1 MPETQNAQ
9 ETTEQ
14 ENSSEDTQTKQE
26 SSSNGTQDVNEKLSV
41 ILSQVMPNMALT
53 ADDFSRIS
61 HGILDCV
68 QVKDVD
74 ELNSDSIDKLKL
86 FHQKMLMLLK
96 AKQKPNYT
104 QSIAYARVVDVLS
117 AGVLSRYL
125 IRPFKVYFEKLTFI
139 NLLDEILGVDFQTT
153 SGMLANA
160 SLMLDELESLLI
172 EEILLQLTRTELYKF
187 KQVVAKL
194 SQFFALSETSKNQA
208 RKLFRLLQEK
218 IKPVVGYDAFVLE
231 QKIIAELN
239 PLDANL
245 APTALSL
252 VSNPSQNDTEYSKL
266 KGLMLSNYHI
276 TKLEFELC
284 RYGFSGEIQ
293 FQISYD
299 DKFHSDYLFL
309 YQNQPISIALTIE
322 NTYVF
327 DDPEKKNTKYVKEL
341 TLQGVAELS
350 YDDHLR
356 FTDPLVA
363 QDIDAQTCEFAA
375 KLPFFTFKFADALQ
389 SFWRLHK
396 PLYVDFNKSY
406 LDVFEQNNFFANWAE
421 IDSAKSKRLA
431 VKQKQITVATH
442 DRSFYDYF
450 IEALDRY
457 GVYLVYDYE
466 KLTNGKALYHLYDE
480 ISDFQVKDTEKGTLT
495 SRDLLQVEAVDVQ
508 VRPPWN
514 KTERILNLAQDNSVC
529 TQVTGIYPEE
539 YLALSAVQSVKHT
552 LMRDVKIATN
562 TTNWLLSQKKRA
574 ASCEYYYQVELKEMM
589 PFVPVEPSYNPMN
602 LDRDQWQCSLANFS
616 KSILVSKQGFRLVQ
630 NKSTIVELQK
640 KLLSQ
645 NYEPDATADKDR
657 FEKITM
663 VGESSGITHF
673 IDIMAIWQDGLSE
686 ENDLPEYVP
695 FQSFVCEAAVTIGEN
710 VDDSVKYGYKFYK
723 GQTVTEGSFADD
735 PASKLEDYVY
745 SGQSENALTYA
756 VNLPTI
762 LYQDP
767 QNKTPVFVPVPLRT
781 SASNSFTPLRNGDYV
796 EVRFLNAEVMEIAA
810 RQSKSAVVED
820 KASQKMVQQS
830 LYGPQQECQL
840 AYTQDSNDQVLQLMQ
855 NGKDGQGVNALSL
868 SQQEGIVLMFSDEK
882 ESE

>member
-26 SSSNGTQDVNEKLSV
+26 SSSEGTQDVNEKLSG

-53 ADDFSRIS
+53 ADDFSQIS

-239 PLDANL
+239 PLDATL

-375 KLPFFTFKFADALQ
+375 KLPFF
-389 SFWRLHK
+389 
-396 PLYVDFNKSY
+396 
-406 LDVFEQNNFFANWAE
+406 
-421 IDSAKSKRLA
+421 
-431 VKQKQITVATH
+431 
-442 DRSFYDYF
+442 
-450 IEALDRY
+450 
-457 GVYLVYDYE
+457 
-466 KLTNGKALYHLYDE
+466 HL
-480 ISDFQVKDTEKGTLT
+480 
-495 SRDLLQVEAVDVQ
+495 
-508 VRPPWN
+508 
-514 KTERILNLAQDNSVC
+514 
-529 TQVTGIYPEE
+529 
-539 YLALSAVQSVKHT
+539 
-552 LMRDVKIATN
+552 
-562 TTNWLLSQKKRA
+562 
-574 ASCEYYYQVELKEMM
+574 
-589 PFVPVEPSYNPMN
+589 
-602 LDRDQWQCSLANFS
+602 
-616 KSILVSKQGFRLVQ
+616 
-630 NKSTIVELQK
+630 
-640 KLLSQ
+640 
-645 NYEPDATADKDR
+645 
-657 FEKITM
+657 
-663 VGESSGITHF
+663 
-673 IDIMAIWQDGLSE
+673 
-686 ENDLPEYVP
+686 
-695 FQSFVCEAAVTIGEN
+695 
-710 VDDSVKYGYKFYK
+710 
-723 GQTVTEGSFADD
+723 
-735 PASKLEDYVY
+735 
-745 SGQSENALTYA
+745 
-756 VNLPTI
+756 
-762 LYQDP
+762 
-767 QNKTPVFVPVPLRT
+767 
-781 SASNSFTPLRNGDYV
+781 
-796 EVRFLNAEVMEIAA
+796 
-810 RQSKSAVVED
+810 
-820 KASQKMVQQS
+820 
-830 LYGPQQECQL
+830 
-840 AYTQDSNDQVLQLMQ
+840 
-855 NGKDGQGVNALSL
+855 
-868 SQQEGIVLMFSDEK
+868 
-882 ESE
+882 